1 MRELGDRLDLLAINT
16 ATFGYQ
22 WPIENTIDLLA
33 ARGIGGIAPWRREI
47 EDSGADVGAVARRIK
62 DAGLV
67 VTGYCRSRTLTG
79 ATSGERGAAIDE
91 NRRALD
97 IAAAIGARCY
107 IMVVGS
113 VYEGSRDLE
122 GARAQALDG
131 VAALLDHARDVGV
144 PLALEPLHPMTA
156 GDRSCLNT
164 LGQALDWCDRLDP
177 DRDGR
182 IGVAADVYHIWW
194 DPALAA
200 QIGRTGA
207 DRLLAYH
214 ISDWL
219 VPTRDL
225 VTDRGMMGDG
235 VIDLKAIRRSIEGAG
250 YDGLCEAE
258 IFSAKNWWKRDPA
271 ATLDVCIERFQSVV

>member
-1 MRELGDRLDLLAINT
+1 MRELGDRVDLLAINT

-22 WPIENTIDLLA
+22 WPIEKTIDLLA
-33 ARGIGGIAPWRREI
+33 ARRVGGIAPWRREI
-47 EDSGADVGAVARRIK
+47 EDSGADVSAVARRIG

-79 ATSGERGAAIDE
+79 ATAAERGAAIDE

-97 IAAAIGARCY
+97 VAAALGARCY
-107 IMVVGS
+107 VMVVGS
-113 VYEGSRDLE
+113 VHAGGRDLA
-122 GARAQALDG
+122 GARAQAFDG

-144 PLALEPLHPMTA
+144 SLALEPLHPMTA

-164 LGQALDWCDRLDP
+164 LAQALDWCDQLDP
-177 DRDGR
+177 ARDGG

-194 DPALAA
+194 DPALET
-200 QIGRTGA
+200 QIERAGA
-207 DRLLAYH
+207 DRPLGFHL
-214 ISDWL
+214 SDWL

-235 VIDLKAIRRSIEGAG
+235 VINLKAIRRSIEAAG
-250 YDGLCEAE
+250 YDSLCEVK
-258 IFSAKNWWKRDPA
+258 IFSAENWWKRDPA
-271 ATLDVCIERFQSVV
+271 ETLDVCIERFKSVV